1 MSKKP
6 IIINKLTAGDFPL
19 AVRHI
24 WKNASCADENM
35 RLALTLTTIVCYS
48 GLSPRLR
55 AKYVYDFCVD
65 MILLNLICIAA
76 SGSGKNLINWLLMR
90 LMKSQIQRDQEERL
104 KMREAK
110 EQQDAEVGDKKKG
123 RKKKEELVAI
133 RFLQKFTL
141 PVAVKYCHFMYRI
154 YGDWMPFFLYGSE
167 LGSFTENRRGSSEF
181 QSVARSAFSA
191 TEWYSRD
198 TLYQDGYNAMVNLNW
213 CSVLCGQDQA
223 LDKYIDKDGVVQGD
237 AGRQILIRLNNNL
250 GEAAPTF
257 KPFTDEQLHDIDA
270 TVAKLMAETY
280 TTDNQLMPTHVVDM
294 QWIDKDVERWCN
306 QIREQILK
314 NGSEAMNSFYVRASL
329 SSFRICVML
338 YHLWGEEN
346 PVEEGITVEEVQKKV
361 RRCYYFFAQ
370 LILDNAMAKWGKT
383 YEAAMPK
390 DEEAVKKPT
399 LYDAMPKRFSRDMLR
414 DEVRKQQLG
423 TPARQFIFKWLNKKW
438 IYEAEQ
444 DVYEKLYE

>member
-6 IIINKLTAGDFPL
+6 VIINKLTAGDFPL

-35 RLALTLTTIVCYS
+35 RLALTLTSIVCYS

-90 LMKSQIQRDQEERL
+90 LMKSQIMRDQEERL

-110 EQQDAEVGDKKKG
+110 EQQDVEDGGKKKG

-213 CSVLCGQDQA
+213 SSVLCGQDQA

-257 KPFTDEQLHDIDA
+257 KPFTDEQTHDIDA

-329 SSFRICVML
+329 SSFRICTML

-346 PVEEGITVEEVQKKV
+346 PVEEGMTAEEVQKRV

-414 DEVRKQQLG
+414 EEVRKQQLG

-438 IYEAEQ
+438 IYEAEK